1 MVLRQDRYY
10 YLRRRC
16 QEKLNQDQNY
26 HLTLRVL
33 RNDIAGRMNEVRPGS
48 REYHGLER
56 EDIELVSMYE
66 TVMGQVKEVHGKG
79 RHGEQAEEQ
88 RI

>member
-1 MVLRQDRYY
+1 
-10 YLRRRC
+10 
-16 QEKLNQDQNY
+16 
-26 HLTLRVL
+26 
-33 RNDIAGRMNEVRPGS
+33 MNEVRPGS

>member
-1 MVLRQDRYY
+1 MEQE
-10 YLRRRC
+10 RRP
-16 QEKLNQDQNY
+16 ELSPY
-26 HLTLRVL
+26 EITISTLEHTLRVL

-66 TVMGQVKEVHGKG
+66 LVMGQVKEVHGKG
-79 RHGEQAEEQ
+79 KGDCP
-88 RI
+88 